1 LLWLL
6 KIRNKVWYIVVR
18 EESQS
23 LMQYLRRI
31 PYSSLGFRL
40 ALVSFLFNL
49 SVESSIIFLPLRAR
63 SLGASD
69 LEVGLIA
76 ASYGMAYFI
85 SSFIFGRRSDMHG
98 RMAFIRWGL
107 ALSVA
112 AYLIQIF
119 APTPLTLL
127 AARGVIG
134 FCLGVSSAA
143 LVAYVY
149 EVGEQVGSFAS
160 YGSLGWFFGALIAAA
175 TRNIEVLFVVS
186 AAASAIGF
194 AVSLTLRE
202 EEVRRIKVAV
212 IPVDVIWSNRKI
224 YIPFLLRHAGATA
237 IWSIFALYLSG
248 IGANTLWIAIMDMIN
263 MGGQFIA
270 MRLIQR
276 FNPARIF
283 TIGLLTSVLVFAVY
297 GVATHYL
304 QLIPV
309 QILLAVAWSGL
320 FVGALNFLMAKN
332 VERGTAAGMLY
343 ATSSLSGGIGP
354 FLGGAI
360 SQVWGFSTVMYVS
373 SGLSFAGLLASR
385 GLNPSDHDKRASE
398 R

>member
-1 LLWLL
+1 
-6 KIRNKVWYIVVR
+6 
-18 EESQS
+18 
-23 LMQYLRRI
+23 MQYLRRI

-63 SLGASD
+63 SLGASNLD
-69 LEVGLIA
+69 VGLIA
-76 ASYGMAYFI
+76 ATYGMAYFV

-98 RMAFIRWGL
+98 RMQFIRWGL
-107 ALSVA
+107 ALSA
-112 AYLIQIF
+112 FAYLLQIF

-149 EVGEQVGSFAS
+149 EAGEQVGSFTS
-160 YGSLGWFFGALIAAA
+160 YGSLGWFFGAVMAAA
-175 TRNIEVLFVVS
+175 TRNFEALFITS
-186 AAASAIGF
+186 AVASAIAF
-194 AVSLTLRE
+194 LLSLTLRE
-202 EEVRRIKVAV
+202 EVVSRIKVAF
-212 IPVDVIWSNRKI
+212 IPVRVVWSNRKI
-224 YIPFLLRHAGATA
+224 YVPFLLRHIGATA
-237 IWSIFALYLSG
+237 VWSIFPLYLSG
-248 IGANTLWIAIMDMIN
+248 LGASKLLIAVLDGIN
-263 MGGQFIA
+263 FGGQFIA
-270 MRLIQR
+270 MRLIQQL
-276 FNPARIF
+276 NPVRIF
-283 TIGLLTSVLVFAVY
+283 IIGLISSVLVFAVY
-297 GVATHYL
+297 GIATHYV

-320 FVGALNFLMAKN
+320 FVGALNSLLAKN
-332 VERGTAAGMLY
+332 VERGTAVGMLY
-343 ATSSLSGGIGP
+343 SSMSLSGGIGP

-385 GLNPSDHDKRASE
+385 GLGASE
-398 R
+398 GAPRKSKG